1 MIQGLYLS
9 AQGVEA
15 QSFRQDIIANNL
27 ANASTPGFK
36 HNLALVQAHRPF
48 ALENGN
54 TTPLPG
60 GVNEQVGGISVS
72 DTVTDFASRPAER
85 TGGDLDLAIAGPGFL
100 QVTDGKQE
108 FLTRDGRLR
117 LDADGYLVTQDHG
130 YRVLGSNGQP
140 MFLEEPG
147 PVEVSA
153 DGHVTQQAGKVEIG
167 NLGLYEPNDYLALE
181 KVGANLFQTDGKIKS
196 ASAGTQ
202 LRQGYLEKSAIQP
215 LNEIKDMIET
225 SRLID
230 SNANLIK
237 FQDESLSNLLQVMS
251 RR

>member
-36 HNLALVQAHRPF
+36 HTLALIQAHRPY

-54 TTPLPG
+54 NTPLPG
-60 GVNEQVGGISVS
+60 GVNEQVGGMSVS

-85 TGGDLDLAIAGPGFL
+85 TVGDLDLASVGPGFL

-108 FLTRDGRLR
+108 FLTRDGLLR
-117 LDADGYLVTQDHG
+117 LDGEGYVVTQDHG
-130 YRVLGSNGQP
+130 YRVLGTNGQP
-140 MFLEEPG
+140 MFVEEPG
-147 PVEVSA
+147 PLEIAA
-153 DGHVTQQAGKVEIG
+153 DGTVSQQAGQLQIG
-167 NLGLYEPNDYLALE
+167 ILGTYEPNDYLSLE
-181 KVGANLFQTDGKIKS
+181 KVGANLFQTDGKIKA
-196 ASAGTQ
+196 ASANTQ
-202 LRQGYLEKSAIQP
+202 LRQGYLEKSAVQP
-215 LNEIKDMIET
+215 LNEMKDMIET

-237 FQDESLSNLLQVMS
+237 FQDESLSNLLGVM
-251 RR
+251 

>member
-36 HNLALVQAHRPF
+36 HNLALIQAHRPY

-117 LDADGYLVTQDHG
+117 LDGDGYLVTQDTG
-130 YRVLGSNGQP
+130 YRVLGTNGQP
-140 MFLEEPG
+140 MFVEEPG
-147 PVEVSA
+147 PLEIAA
-153 DGHVTQQAGKVEIG
+153 DGQVTQQAGKIDVG
-167 NLGLYEPNDYLALE
+167 KLGLYEPNDYLSLE
-181 KVGANLFQTDGKIKS
+181 KIGANLFQTNGKIKS
-196 ASAGTQ
+196 AGTNTQ
-202 LRQGYLEKSAIQP
+202 FRQGFLERSAVQP
-215 LNEIKDMIET
+215 LNEMKDMIET

-237 FQDESLSNLLQVMS
+237 FQDESLSNLLGVMS

>member
-36 HNLALVQAHRPF
+36 HNLALIQAHRPH
-48 ALENGN
+48 ALENGS

-60 GVNEQVGGISVS
+60 GVNEQVGGMSVS
-72 DTVTDFASRPAER
+72 ETVTDFASRPAER
-85 TGGDLDLAIAGPGFL
+85 TGGDLDLAVAGPGFL
-100 QVTDGKQE
+100 QVTNGKQE

-117 LDADGYLVTQDHG
+117 LDAEGYLVTQDQG

-140 MFLEEPG
+140 MVVEEPG
-147 PVEVSA
+147 PIEIAA
-153 DGHVTQQAGKVEIG
+153 DGAVTQQAGKVPIG
-167 NLGLYEPNDYLALE
+167 TLGVYEPNDYLSLE
-181 KVGANLFQTDGKIKS
+181 KIGGNLFQTSGKLKS
-196 ASAGTQ
+196 ASPNTQ
-202 LRQGYLEKSAIQP
+202 LRQGFIERSAVLP
-215 LNEIKDMIET
+215 LNEIKDLIET

-230 SNANLIK
+230 SNANMIK
-237 FQDESLSNLLQVMS
+237 FQDESISNLLNVMT

>member
-36 HNLALVQAHRPF
+36 HNLALIQAHRPY

-54 TTPLPG
+54 NTPLPG
-60 GVNEQVGGISVS
+60 GVNEQVGGMSVS

-85 TGGDLDLAIAGPGFL
+85 TGGDLDLAIVGPGFL

-117 LDADGYLVTQDHG
+117 LDGEGYVVTQDHG
-130 YRVLGSNGQP
+130 YRVLGTNGQP
-140 MFLEEPG
+140 MFVEEPG
-147 PVEVSA
+147 PLEIAA
-153 DGHVTQQAGKVEIG
+153 DGTVSQQAGQLQIG
-167 NLGLYEPNDYLALE
+167 ILGTYEPNDYLSLE
-181 KVGANLFQTDGKIKS
+181 KVGANLFQTDGKIKA
-196 ASAGTQ
+196 ASANTQ
-202 LRQGYLEKSAIQP
+202 LRQGYLEKSAVQP
-215 LNEIKDMIET
+215 LNEMKDMIET

-237 FQDESLSNLLQVMS
+237 FQDESLSNLLGVMS